1 MSPTTSAK
9 FVKLFIRS
17 SHFSQQVNA
26 SMLVLACCFMVTS
39 PLPIVVAAYLMVKMI
54 GYAYQE
60 SFLAPT
66 LSGSVT
72 FFSTGEVEINQH
84 RSELT
89 GRLLIL
95 SAWVLAI
102 RLDKRWYL
110 IWRDSVV
117 PEYYWHLVLLLKKE
131 P

>member
-1 MSPTTSAK
+1 
-9 FVKLFIRS
+9 
-17 SHFSQQVNA
+17 
-26 SMLVLACCFMVTS
+26 MLVLACCFMVTS
-39 PLPIVVAAYLMVKMI
+39 PLPIVVAVYLMVKMV